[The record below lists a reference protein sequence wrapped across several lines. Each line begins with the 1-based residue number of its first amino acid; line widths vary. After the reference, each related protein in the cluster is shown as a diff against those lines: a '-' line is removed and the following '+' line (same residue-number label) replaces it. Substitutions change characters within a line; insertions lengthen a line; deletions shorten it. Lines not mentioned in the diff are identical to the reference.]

1 MDPKA
6 MRRLLFASAG
16 AALLIPVLAIA
27 PHVAEAALICKSGH
41 LYYGGSEFYTNRLQA
56 EASAIQAWRRIKAST
71 YGAARAAN
79 MFPEKRQLHCAH
91 ATTGDGWRCFVRGG
105 PCHAT

>member
-1 MDPKA
+1 
-6 MRRLLFASAG
+6 MRKFLLVSAG
-16 AALLIPVLAIA
+16 AAALVLAIA
-27 PHVAEAALICKSGH
+27 PRVAEAALICKSGH
-41 LYYGGSEFYTNRLQA
+41 LYYGGSEFHANRLQA

-71 YGAARAAN
+71 YGATRAAN

-105 PCHAT
+105 PCQAT